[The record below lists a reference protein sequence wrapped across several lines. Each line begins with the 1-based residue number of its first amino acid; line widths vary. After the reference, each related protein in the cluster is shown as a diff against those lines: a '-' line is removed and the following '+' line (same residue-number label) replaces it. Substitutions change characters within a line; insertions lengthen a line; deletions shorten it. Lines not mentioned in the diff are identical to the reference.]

1 MSMYSGLKTFTGQ
14 YKKHCLKKIF
24 FSSGSF
30 FYNFKG
36 SVTQMNYTLLP
47 DEELLN
53 LVKQHEDESAFRE
66 VYNRYWREV
75 FMVAYRKVKNKEIAE
90 ELTQNLFLSI
100 WEKRKDVV
108 ILNLHPWLLGAVKY
122 SVINYYKSQIVHEKY
137 IRHIHSTAQGSVSTT
152 EQMTLQ
158 ADLTDAIEKGVSLLP
173 QKTQQVFKLSRFENR
188 SVKEISRDLNISEK
202 AVEYHITQSLKWMKV
217 YLKDYLITL
226 LLASSWLDL

>member
-1 MSMYSGLKTFTGQ
+1 
-14 YKKHCLKKIF
+14 
-24 FSSGSF
+24 
-30 FYNFKG
+30 
-36 SVTQMNYTLLP
+36 MNYTLLP
-47 DEELLN
+47 DEELLT
-53 LVKQHEDESAFRE
+53 LVKQHEDEAAFRE

-75 FMVAYRKVKNKEIAE
+75 FLVAYRKVKSRETAE
-90 ELTQNLFLSI
+90 ELTQNLFLGI
-100 WEKRKDVV
+100 WEKRKEIS
-108 ILNLHPWLLGAVKY
+108 ILNLRPWLLGGVKY

-137 IRHIHSTAQGSVSTT
+137 IKHIHITGQSSVSTT

-226 LLASSWLDL
+226 LLISHWVDL